1 MRRPAGFCPLHQK
14 AHDPM
19 KVLLIFAGI
28 AETGFNRSGERLKLV
43 WMNHGLASI
52 SASAKKAGH
61 EVRLIDLRQLAGW
74 DDFKEKVKASMPQVA
89 GLTMM
94 SVDYETVTRAIALIK
109 EIDKNIKVVV
119 GGPHPN
125 LALEEVEKDPRI
137 DHIVLGEGE
146 ISFAGLLK
154 DLESGKKPDRIIR
167 PVKPDLDSLP
177 FADREIFG
185 AGEMPIDHFL
195 RIPFVTIIAGRG
207 CIYNCSFC
215 QPAERIIFGSQ
226 VRRRSVKNVID
237 ELKLLRERSNFQSLM
252 IHDDCLTED
261 RNWVIDFCNEYK
273 SSGFNRPFVCQ
284 SRADIICRNEDM
296 VKRMAR
302 SGLVMFLIGFESG
315 NQRVLNFL
323 RKGTKVEQ
331 NYKASAIC
339 RRYGVRVWAN
349 YMLGIP
355 TETKAEALDTLAM
368 IRKIKPYRASP
379 AFFTPHPGS
388 DLYKYC
394 EEEGISLIKSHGD
407 YSRSPDSPK
416 IKGIDYV
423 FLKEVLEES
432 KRVPLSV
439 RIKRKIDH
447 TVERKIKKHVM
458 KFKKR
463 IGLSV

>member
-1 MRRPAGFCPLHQK
+1 
-14 AHDPM
+14 
-19 KVLLIFAGI
+19 VLLVFAGI
-28 AETGFNRSGERLKLV
+28 AETGFNSSGQKLKLI
-43 WMNHGLASI
+43 WINHGLASI
-52 SASAKKAGH
+52 AGSVKKAGH
-61 EVRLIDLRQLAGW
+61 EVNLIDLRQLSSW
-74 DDFKEKVKASMPQVA
+74 DEFKDKVKAYAPQVV
-89 GLTMM
+89 GITMM
-94 SVDYETVTRAIALIK
+94 SVDYETVTRAIELIK
-109 EIDKNIKVVV
+109 EIDKRIKVVV

-125 LALEEVEKDPRI
+125 LALEEVKANTDI

-146 ISFAGLLK
+146 ISFVELLG
-154 DLESGKKPDRIIR
+154 DIESGKAVNRVIHG
-167 PVKPDLDSLP
+167 VKPDLDALP
-177 FADREIFG
+177 FADREIFA

-215 QPAERIIFGSQ
+215 QPAERMIFGPV

-261 RNWVIDFCNEYK
+261 RAWVMDFCGQYRKN
-273 SSGFNRPFVCQ
+273 GFKQPFICQ
-284 SRADIICRNEDM
+284 SRADIICKNEDM
-296 VKRMAR
+296 VEMMAR
-302 SGLVMFLIGFESG
+302 SGLAMFLIGFESG

-331 NYKASAIC
+331 NYKAAEIC
-339 RRYGVRVWAN
+339 KRYGVRVWAN

-355 TETKAEALDTLAM
+355 TETKEEALDTLAM

-394 EEEGISLIKSHGD
+394 EENGLSLMKSHSD

-416 IKGIDYV
+416 IKGVDYL
-423 FLKEVLEES
+423 FLREVLEES
-432 KRVPLSV
+432 KKIPLSV
-439 RIKRKIDH
+439 KIRRKIDH
-447 TVERKIKKHVM
+447 TVERKIKKHVI
-458 KFKKR
+458 KFKKK
-463 IGLSV
+463 IGLAA

>member
-1 MRRPAGFCPLHQK
+1 
-14 AHDPM
+14 M
-19 KVLLIFAGI
+19 KVLLVFAGI
-28 AETGFNRSGERLKLV
+28 AETGFNRSGERFKLV
-43 WMNHGLASI
+43 WINHGLASI
-52 SASAKKAGH
+52 SSSVKKAAH
-61 EVRLIDLRQLAGW
+61 EVSLIDLRQLASW
-74 DDFKEKVKASMPQVA
+74 DEFKEKVKASMPQVV
-89 GLTMM
+89 GFTMM
-94 SVDYETVTRAIALIK
+94 SVDYETVTRAIAIVK
-109 EIDKNIKVVV
+109 EIDRNIKVVV

-125 LALEEVEKDPRI
+125 LALEEVKENPGI

-146 ISFAGLLK
+146 ISFVELLK
-154 DLESGKKPDRIIR
+154 DLESGKTADRIIR
-167 PVKPDLDSLP
+167 GVKPDLDSLP
-177 FADREIFG
+177 FADREIFA

-215 QPAERIIFGSQ
+215 QPAERIIFGSK
-226 VRRRSVKNVID
+226 VRRRSVKNVMD

-252 IHDDCLTED
+252 IHDDCLTEN
-261 RNWVIDFCNEYK
+261 RKWVMDFCDEYK
-273 SSGFNRPFVCQ
+273 KNRFGRPFICQ

-323 RKGTKVEQ
+323 RKGTKTEQ
-331 NYKASAIC
+331 NYKAAAIC
-339 RRYGVRVWAN
+339 KRYGVRVWAN

-355 TETKAEALDTLAM
+355 TETKREALDTLKM

-394 EEEGISLIKSHGD
+394 EEEGISLIKSHND

-423 FLKEVLEES
+423 FLKGVLEES
-432 KRVPLSV
+432 KKVPLSV
-439 RIKRKIDH
+439 KIKRKIDH
-447 TVERKIKKHVM
+447 TVERKLKKHII

-463 IGLSV
+463 LGVAV

>member
-1 MRRPAGFCPLHQK
+1 
-14 AHDPM
+14 M
-19 KVLLIFAGI
+19 KVLLVFAGI
-28 AETGFNRSGERLKLV
+28 AESGFNRSGERLKLV
-43 WMNHGLASI
+43 WINHGLASI

-61 EVRLIDLRQLAGW
+61 EVSLIDLRQLASW
-74 DDFKEKVKASMPQVA
+74 DEFKEKVRNCMPEVV

-94 SVDYETVTRAIALIK
+94 SVDYEAVTRAIAIVK
-109 EIDKNIKVVV
+109 EVSDDIRVVV

-125 LALEEVEKDPRI
+125 LALEEVKENTGI

-146 ISFAGLLK
+146 IGFVELLK
-154 DLESGKKPDRIIR
+154 DLGLGKTPDLVIKGS
-167 PVKPDLDSLP
+167 VPDLDALP
-177 FADREIFG
+177 FADRGIFS

-215 QPAERIIFGSQ
+215 QPAERIIFGTK

-237 ELKLLRERSNFQSLM
+237 ELKALRERSNFQSLM

-261 RNWVIDFCNEYK
+261 RAWVMDFCGEYK
-273 SSGFNRPFVCQ
+273 DNGFRRPFVCQ

-302 SGLVMFLIGFESG
+302 SGLAMFLIGFESG
-315 NQRVLNFL
+315 SQRILNFL

-331 NYKASAIC
+331 NYKAAAIC
-339 RRYGVRVWAN
+339 KRYGVRVWAN

-355 TETKAEALDTLAM
+355 TETKKEALDTLNM
-368 IRKIKPYRASP
+368 IRRIKPYRASP

-394 EEEGISLIKSHGD
+394 EEEGISLIKSHND

-423 FLKEVLEES
+423 FLKHVLEES
-432 KRVPLSV
+432 KKVPLSIK
-439 RIKRKIDH
+439 IKRKIDH
-447 TVERKIKKHVM
+447 TVERKVKKHID
-458 KFKKR
+458 KFRKR
-463 IGLSV
+463 IGMAA

>member
-1 MRRPAGFCPLHQK
+1 
-14 AHDPM
+14 M
-19 KVLLIFAGI
+19 KVLLVFTGI
-28 AETGFNRSGERLKLV
+28 AETGFNRSGQRLKLV
-43 WMNHGLASI
+43 WINHGLASI
-52 SASAKKAGH
+52 AGSVRKAGH
-61 EVRLIDLRQLAGW
+61 EVSLIDLRQLSSW
-74 DDFKEKVKASMPQVA
+74 DEFKDKVKACAPQVA

-94 SVDYETVTRAIALIK
+94 SVDYETVTQAIRLIK
-109 EIDKNIKVVV
+109 EIDKRIKVVV

-125 LALEEVEKDPRI
+125 LALEEVKVNTDI
-137 DHIVLGEGE
+137 DHIALGEGE
-146 ISFAGLLK
+146 ISFVKLLGNM
-154 DLESGKKPDRIIR
+154 ESGKAVERIIDGVR
-167 PVKPDLDSLP
+167 PDLDALP
-177 FADREIFG
+177 FADREIFA

-215 QPAERIIFGSQ
+215 QPAERMIFGPA

-261 RNWVIDFCNEYK
+261 RAWVMDFCRQYRDN
-273 SSGFNRPFVCQ
+273 GFKQPFVCQ
-284 SRADIICRNEDM
+284 SRADIICKNEDM
-296 VKRMAR
+296 VKRMAH
-302 SGLVMFLIGFESG
+302 SGLAMFLIGFESG

-331 NYKASAIC
+331 NYKAAKIC
-339 RRYGVRVWAN
+339 NRYGVRVWAN

-355 TETKAEALDTLAM
+355 TETKEEALDTLAM

-394 EEEGISLIKSHGD
+394 EENGLSLMKSHSD

-416 IKGIDYV
+416 IKGVDYV
-423 FLKEVLEES
+423 FLRQVLEES
-432 KRVPLSV
+432 KKVPLSV
-439 RIKRKIDH
+439 KIRRKIDH
-447 TVERKIKKHVM
+447 IVERKIKKHVI

-463 IGLSV
+463 LGLAV

>member
-1 MRRPAGFCPLHQK
+1 
-14 AHDPM
+14 M
-19 KVLLIFAGI
+19 KVLLVFAGI
-28 AETGFNRSGERLKLV
+28 AETGFNSSGQKLKLI
-43 WMNHGLASI
+43 WINHGLASI
-52 SASAKKAGH
+52 AGSVKKAGH
-61 EVRLIDLRQLAGW
+61 EVNFIDLRQLSSW
-74 DDFKEKVKASMPQVA
+74 DEFKAKVTAYAPQVV
-89 GLTMM
+89 GITMM
-94 SVDYETVTRAIALIK
+94 SVDYETVTRAIELIK
-109 EIDKNIKVVV
+109 EIDKRIKVVV

-125 LALEEVEKDPRI
+125 LALEEVKANTDI

-146 ISFAGLLK
+146 ISFVELLG
-154 DLESGKKPDRIIR
+154 DIESGKAVNRVIHG
-167 PVKPDLDSLP
+167 VKPDLDALP
-177 FADREIFG
+177 FADREIFA

-215 QPAERIIFGSQ
+215 QPAERMIFGPV

-261 RNWVIDFCNEYK
+261 RAWVMDFCGQYRKN
-273 SSGFNRPFVCQ
+273 GFKQPFICQ
-284 SRADIICRNEDM
+284 SRADIICKNEDM
-296 VKRMAR
+296 VKMMAC
-302 SGLVMFLIGFESG
+302 SGLAMFLIGFESG

-331 NYKASAIC
+331 NYKAAEIC
-339 RRYGVRVWAN
+339 KRYGVRVWAN

-355 TETKAEALDTLAM
+355 TETKEEALDTLAM

-394 EEEGISLIKSHGD
+394 EENGLSLMKSHSD

-416 IKGIDYV
+416 IKGVDYL
-423 FLKEVLEES
+423 FLREVLEES
-432 KRVPLSV
+432 KKIPLSV
-439 RIKRKIDH
+439 KIRRKIDH
-447 TVERKIKKHVM
+447 TVERKIKKHVI
-458 KFKKR
+458 KFKKK
-463 IGLSV
+463 IGLAA